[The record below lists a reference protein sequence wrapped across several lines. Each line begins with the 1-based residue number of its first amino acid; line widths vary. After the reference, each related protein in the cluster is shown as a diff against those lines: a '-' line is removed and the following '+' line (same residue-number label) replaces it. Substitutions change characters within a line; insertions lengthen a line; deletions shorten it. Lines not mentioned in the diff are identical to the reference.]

1 MLKYGSTLL
10 LAPIAYLLYCLWCLW
25 RNIQAAKRTGIA
37 YVVVQRY
44 NYNLLTA
51 LTARYFMRL
60 VTWIDPDEKYSPSSG
75 RQVVKINWPWTLRY
89 APFKELG
96 TDTFFTVSPGGL
108 ILNTADADVIS
119 QVTTRHVDF
128 PKPTANYRV
137 LNIYGQNIVSSEGAQ
152 WRHHRKATGFAFTES
167 TNRLVWKETLEQSGD
182 MLHTW
187 ITRDEV
193 IPSVA
198 PDTMRLSLH
207 VMSRAALG
215 QRMAWPKPSLGV
227 GEEASQNTSI
237 AAGHTVHFTDC
248 LIFLLKNILYL
259 MIFPHWI
266 LKNSPRKTM
275 RETYSAYREFGL
287 YMQEMVDSKRS
298 TKSSSTTNN
307 STATD
312 LISQLA
318 KQDSSSTNERHNS
331 SALTDS
337 EVIGNLFVFII
348 AGHETSASSIH
359 FCLIMLA
366 LNPSI
371 QRRVQQE
378 LDAILGTRPAST
390 WSYDTDL
397 PRLQTSLLQAVLN
410 EQLRIIP
417 PTVTVPKIVSAERPQ
432 SLEIEGKTRILP
444 SGTVLRLCI
453 PSVHRNPKYWPA
465 GPPKDP
471 KKPFHP
477 PCDPDNDLEEFK
489 PERWIVNDRSSS
501 NAARFDSNEDGR
513 TKDDKEIPIS
523 LEHTIL
529 QPPRGSYIPFSL
541 DSRACLGRRFAN
553 VEILAALASILH
565 SHIIELA
572 VPEMDDDEKAWKE
585 MDREDKKRCWERARD
600 KGNWTWQNK
609 CGVVIT
615 LQMRGAGVPVW
626 VRKRGEERLGEGIWG

>member
-1 MLKYGSTLL
+1 MLKFGSTLL
-10 LAPIAYLLYCLWCLW
+10 FALVAYLLYCLWCLW
-25 RNIQAAKRTGIA
+25 RNVQAAKRTGIA

-44 NYNLLTA
+44 NYNFFNA
-51 LTARYFMRL
+51 LIARYLMRL
-60 VTWIDPDEKYSPSSG
+60 VTWIDPDERYSPGSG

-96 TDTFFTVSPGGL
+96 TDTFFNVSPGGL

-119 QVTTRHVDF
+119 QVTTRYLDF
-128 PKPTANYRV
+128 PKPTANYRSI
-137 LNIYGQNIVSSEGAQ
+137 NIYGQNIVSSEGAQ

-167 TNRLVWKETLEQSGD
+167 TNRLVWKETLEQAGD
-182 MLHTW
+182 MLKSWTK
-187 ITRDEV
+187 RDEM

-215 QRMAWPKPSLGV
+215 ERMAWPTLSAG
-227 GEEASQNTSI
+227 GIASQNTSV
-237 AAGHTVHFTDC
+237 AAGHTMNFTDC
-248 LIFLLKNILYL
+248 LVSLLKNLLYL
-259 MIFPHWI
+259 MIFPHWM
-266 LKNSPRKTM
+266 LKNSPRKAM
-275 RETYSAYREFGL
+275 QETYSAYREFGR
-287 YMQEMVDSKRS
+287 YMQEMVDSKRAA
-298 TKSSSTTNN
+298 KSSATTDNN
-307 STATD
+307 TATD

-318 KQDSSSTNERHNS
+318 KQTSSTTNEKDSSSG
-331 SALTDS
+331 LTDS

-359 FCLIMLA
+359 FSLIMLA
-366 LNPSI
+366 LNPSV

-378 LDAILGTRPAST
+378 LDTIFGTRSPST
-390 WSYDTDL
+390 WSYDSDL

-410 EQLRIIP
+410 EQLRIIAP
-417 PTVTVPKIVSAERPQ
+417 IVGVGKIVSAEKPQ
-432 SLEIEGKTRILP
+432 SLEIGGKTHTIP
-444 SGTVLRLCI
+444 AGTMIRLCV

-489 PERWIVNDRSSS
+489 PERWIVDPAGKSSS
-501 NAARFDSNEDGR
+501 TSPES
-513 TKDDKEIPIS
+513 KDNSSAKGDPATPS
-523 LEHTIL
+523 HTLL

-541 DSRACLGRRFAN
+541 ASRACLGQRFAN

-565 SHIIELA
+565 SHTIELA
-572 VPEMDDDEKAWKE
+572 VPEMDADDGKAWEK
-585 MDREDKKRCWERARD
+585 MDQEEKRECWERVRD

-626 VRKRGEERLGEGIWG
+626 VRRRGEERVGEEVWG

>member
-1 MLKYGSTLL
+1 
-10 LAPIAYLLYCLWCLW
+10 
-25 RNIQAAKRTGIA
+25 
-37 YVVVQRY
+37 
-44 NYNLLTA
+44 
-51 LTARYFMRL
+51 MRL
-60 VTWIDPDEKYSPSSG
+60 VTWIDPDERYSPSSG

-96 TDTFFTVSPGGL
+96 TDTFFTVSPGGV

-119 QVTTRHVDF
+119 QVTTRHLDF

-167 TNRLVWKETLEQSGD
+167 TNRLVWKETLEQTGD
-182 MLHTW
+182 MLDTW
-187 ITRDEV
+187 ITREEM

-215 QRMAWPKPSLGV
+215 QRMAWPKPSV
-227 GEEASQNTSI
+227 GETASQNAGVT
-237 AAGHTVHFTDC
+237 AGHTVHFTEC
-248 LIFLLKNILYL
+248 LVFLLKNILYL

-287 YMQEMVDSKRS
+287 YMQEIVDSKRS
-298 TKSSSTTNN
+298 TKSNFTTNN

-318 KQDSSSTNERHNS
+318 KQDSSSTNERHSS

-378 LDAILGTRPAST
+378 LDAIFGTRPVST
-390 WSYDTDL
+390 WSYDSDL

-417 PTVTVPKIVSAERPQ
+417 PTVTVPKIVSAERSQ
-432 SLEIEGKTRILP
+432 SLEIEGKTRTLP

-465 GPPKDP
+465 GRPKDA
-471 KKPFHP
+471 KKQFHP
-477 PCDPDNDLEEFK
+477 PCDPDKDLEEFK
-489 PERWIVNDRSSS
+489 PERWIVEDRSSPNTPS
-501 NAARFDSNEDGR
+501 SKPRDNSS
-513 TKDDKEIPIS
+513 TKNDTETAELPA
-523 LEHTIL
+523 HTIL

-565 SHIIELA
+565 SHTIELA
-572 VPEMDDDEKAWKE
+572 VPEMDDENAWKE
-585 MDREDKKRCWERARD
+585 MDREEKKRCWERARD

-626 VRKRGEERLGEGIWG
+626 VRSRGKERLGEDVWG